1 MMYIGTSLGGC
12 LKSIM
17 AGEVSKDDVLL
28 IVTRTD
34 CPDYDTFVNVV
45 KAYYERG
52 NPYASN
58 PERYDLCDY
67 EFDAVLLLAQ
77 YLWSMGKIHQPRT
90 YGAPSGYV
98 HSELGQSLWIEIIPP
113 NRMNN
118 PAVKNT
124 WEQLKMLTTL
134 TADHHNA
141 GIYVR

>member
-34 CPDYDTFVNVV
+34 CPDYDKFVNVV
-45 KAYYERG
+45 KAYYEQG

-58 PERYDLCDY
+58 PDRYELSNYKLDD
-67 EFDAVLLLAQ
+67 VLLLAE
-77 YLWSMGKIHQPRT
+77 YLWETGKIHQPRT
-90 YGAPSGYV
+90 YGIHGGYV
-98 HSELGQSLWIEIIPP
+98 HKDLRNNLWIEIIPP
-113 NRMNN
+113 NKMNN

-124 WEQLKMLTTL
+124 WEQLKMLSAL
-134 TADHHNA
+134 TQ
-141 GIYVR
+141 

>member
-34 CPDYDTFVNVV
+34 CPDYDKFVNVV
-45 KAYYERG
+45 KVYYEQG

-58 PERYDLCDY
+58 PDRYELYNYKLDD
-67 EFDAVLLLAQ
+67 VLLLAK
-77 YLWSMGKIHQPRT
+77 YLWETGKIHQPRT
-90 YGAPSGYV
+90 YGMHGGYV
-98 HSELGQSLWIEIIPP
+98 HKDLGKDLWIEVIPP
-113 NRMNN
+113 NKMNN

-124 WEQLKMLTTL
+124 WEQLKMLSAL
-134 TADHHNA
+134 TQ
-141 GIYVR
+141 